1 MGAVEKRKV
10 TRFPPNKKPRLF
22 KEKGWDYLR
31 SNTLPRCS
39 KADSTFSQS
48 SQKLQKVLIAL
59 QLQFFSYDF
68 STLSDST
75 FSRVAISLL
84 THLLIHPPTKVLSIS
99 FNPPITATPVFD
111 ELRSGRRRSRVA
123 TSTHRGEGR
132 TKIFVSFRLF
142 RGEQKEPV
150 YRSGNR
156 GSDRPDGIDRPVAPR
171 SVPRRWGWDT
181 PATIRAVLAR

>member
-22 KEKGWDYLR
+22 KEKGWDYLW

-48 SQKLQKVLIAL
+48 SQKLQQVLIAL

-84 THLLIHPPTKVLSIS
+84 THLLIHPQQKCRQYLSIHQLPQHLYAMGFEVS
-99 FNPPITATPVFD
+99 VVVVESQQVHTGGKGVQGY
-111 ELRSGRRRSRVA
+111 LCRSARFEGGRKNRC
-123 TSTHRGEGR
+123 TGQGIEG
-132 TKIFVSFRLF
+132 
-142 RGEQKEPV
+142 Q
-150 YRSGNR
+150 
-156 GSDRPDGIDRPVAPR
+156 IDRTELIGR
-171 SVPRRWGWDT
+171 
-181 PATIRAVLAR
+181 